1 MERGSGGSGGSG
13 GKRQTG
19 KAALPDELRRR
30 LDRAHGGLLRV
41 HKALLDHERGRYE
54 RERGPVGSPGEFLQI
69 VIHDPWFAWLRPVS
83 ELAVQIDEATS
94 AREPADPQTAE
105 ALLKKAQ
112 ELLAPAEQGDD
123 FQRAY
128 HRAIQDSPAVAMAH
142 GEWKRGG
149 EPRNEKKV

>member
-1 MERGSGGSGGSG
+1 MERGS
-13 GKRQTG
+13 KRRTG
-19 KAALPDELRRR
+19 HALPDELRRR
-30 LDRAHGGLLRV
+30 LDQAHAGLLRV

-54 RERGPVGSPGEFLQI
+54 RERGPVGSPGEFHQV

-94 AREPADPQTAE
+94 AREPADAAAAE

-112 ELLAPAEQGDD
+112 ELIVPAEQGDD

-128 HRAIQDSPAVAMAH
+128 HRAVQESPAVAMAH
-142 GEWKRGG
+142 GEWKRAGG
-149 EPRNEKKV
+149 GAAPNS